1 MLTQAGNND
10 IQLIESLGRETY
22 RQHFA
27 HIWSESGLVTYL
39 ESHFSK
45 AALIAQLKTPYLRY
59 YIPYVN
65 DVAAGIFKVKIS
77 SQIPAAPFDRG
88 LELEKIY
95 LLQQFTG
102 RGIGRIIIQESEEL
116 ARNEDQRFLWL
127 DVLKSNARA
136 KKLYESMGFS
146 TVGEIVFSTDIQ
158 KIDMWIMRKDVA

>member
-1 MLTQAGNND
+1 MLKKADSDD
-10 IQLIESLGRETY
+10 IQLVESLGRETY

-27 HIWSESGLVTYL
+27 HIWSESGLVSYL

-45 AALIAQLKTPYLRY
+45 AALAAQFKTPYLRY

-102 RGIGRIIIQESEEL
+102 KGIGREIIQESEEL
-116 ARNEDQRFLWL
+116 ARNEGQRFLWL
-127 DVLKSNARA
+127 DVLKSNERA
-136 KKLYESMGFS
+136 KKLYENIGFT

-158 KIDMWIMRKDVA
+158 KIDMWIMRKDLV